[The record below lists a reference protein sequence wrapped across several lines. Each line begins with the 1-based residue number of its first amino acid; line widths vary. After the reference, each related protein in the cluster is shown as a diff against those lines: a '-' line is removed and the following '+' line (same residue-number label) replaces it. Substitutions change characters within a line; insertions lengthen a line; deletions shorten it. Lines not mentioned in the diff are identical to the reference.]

1 MALKAQEA
9 TGNAEITVLADRGYF
24 NGEEVLACE
33 NTGVLPCV
41 PKTLT
46 SGNAKRGLFTGQDFI
61 YDTEKDHYTCPAGQ
75 HLTRGRVRSDRRL
88 DVDHYRHLT
97 ACFTCPSSPAAHRT
111 S

>member
-24 NGEEVLACE
+24 NGDQVLACE

-75 HLTRGRVRSDRRL
+75 HLTRGRVRSDRRPKPPEAVARSARL
-88 DVDHYRHLT
+88 DASAAVDQ
-97 ACFTCPSSPAAHRT
+97 P
-111 S
+111 